1 MAAGRHVRVGG
12 GVLGADLDAVGLEI
26 EIATNNISFSHK
38 KMTDSGRTHL
48 VVDVEDSLLYL
59 VVDLP
64 RRVDEGLLNVGGGLC
79 RSLERI

>member
-1 MAAGRHVRVGG
+1 
-12 GVLGADLDAVGLEI
+12 
-26 EIATNNISFSHK
+26 
-38 KMTDSGRTHL
+38 MTESGRTHL

-64 RRVDEGLLNVGGGLC
+64 RRVDEGLLNVGGGLG